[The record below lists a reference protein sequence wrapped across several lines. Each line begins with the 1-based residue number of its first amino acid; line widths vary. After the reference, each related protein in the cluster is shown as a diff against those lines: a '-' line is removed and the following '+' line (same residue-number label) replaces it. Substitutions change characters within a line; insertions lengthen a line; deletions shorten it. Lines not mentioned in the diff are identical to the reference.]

1 MADPGDLELT
11 SEAFSKRF
19 ANLLVGTRV
28 REGRSV
34 GAMARASNGAFSR
47 HDLREFESS
56 TRPLDD
62 ATVEQ
67 VAALYGC
74 DLAIILPARLPVVI
88 ADAHISMGGVVAPFD
103 PANNTALLTAYLTLV
118 RTLRREHSAPSV
130 ALRRDDIDVL
140 SDVLG
145 EPPSSVVERLLSLMN
160 ATQSKRVAVVGLLAT
175 GAAVIGLVGTAAA
188 VGSGGDATPVPG
200 STTVSVTTVVES
212 PSTTGGP
219 GTSVV
224 VTTIPAASTPE
235 TTVPTSLVTT
245 VPASSTTVGVA
256 PTTQPVHVPPVTTAP
271 ATTQPA
277 TTTTAK
283 NVSVD
288 VPLPTTTTVLV
299 DTGGGFPPVPT
310 TAPAPP
316 TTSGVTP
323 GT

>member
-1 MADPGDLELT
+1 
-11 SEAFSKRF
+11 
-19 ANLLVGTRV
+19 
-28 REGRSV
+28 
-34 GAMARASNGAFSR
+34 MARASKGAFSR
-47 HDLREFESS
+47 HELREFESS

-62 ATVEQ
+62 ATVER

-88 ADAHISMGGVVAPFD
+88 ADAHISMGGVVAPFE
-103 PANNTALLTAYLTLV
+103 PANNTELLMAYLTLV

-130 ALRRDDIDVL
+130 ALRRDDIEIL
-140 SDVLG
+140 SDRMG
-145 EPPSSVVERLLSLMN
+145 EPPSTVVERLLLLMN
-160 ATQSKRVAVVGLLAT
+160 ATQSKRAAVVGLLAT
-175 GAAVIGLVGTAAA
+175 GAAVIGLVGTVAA
-188 VGSGGDATPVPG
+188 VGSGGDTTGVSS

-219 GTSVV
+219 ATSVV
-224 VTTIPAASTPE
+224 VTTVPATSTTDTSVPTTSTPAGA
-235 TTVPTSLVTT
+235 P
-245 VPASSTTVGVA
+245 
-256 PTTQPVHVPPVTTAP
+256 PTTQPVYVPPVTAAPATSAP

-288 VPLPTTTTVLV
+288 VPLPTTTTALV